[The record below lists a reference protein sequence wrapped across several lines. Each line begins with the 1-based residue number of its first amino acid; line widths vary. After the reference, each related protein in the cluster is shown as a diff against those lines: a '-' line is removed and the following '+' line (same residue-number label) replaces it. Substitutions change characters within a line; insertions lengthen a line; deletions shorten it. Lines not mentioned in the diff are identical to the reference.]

1 MEVDLVPYFL
11 SETLSPFIVT
21 SPFIFNYSS
30 LFAQRTIKVFFLPLV
45 VHKRCSLMANILLSL
60 TKFIIMMLD
69 EECNWTGN
77 DAPTN
82 YYDLKNFLT
91 PFSLLPFLFPYGM
104 RVPHIPNKFIICP
117 FFKKKFSLMKLKL
130 YVHNFIHQYVLF
142 GWHMLIKENNT
153 ITIFLKIYIWC
164 NE

>member
-1 MEVDLVPYFL
+1 MVLVFISSSCFKGYFLYVKLIKGRKAKSKFFIFVEVDLVPYFL

-91 PFSLLPFLFPYGM
+91 PFSLLPFLFPSGM

-117 FFKKKFSLMKLKL
+117 FFKKNS
-130 YVHNFIHQYVLF
+130 H
-142 GWHMLIKENNT
+142 
-153 ITIFLKIYIWC
+153 
-164 NE
+164 